1 MRTVRT
7 KVYQF
12 SELSKEA
19 QKKAIDK
26 MYYVNVDFDWWE
38 QMYEDAAEIGL
49 KITGFDI
56 DRGNFC
62 EGEFNLS
69 ANEVAQNILNN
80 HGEMCDTYKTAVKF
94 MEEWQPVFNTYMET
108 EEGEDKLLEIEG
120 DFLNSLCCD
129 YLVML
134 RNEYEYMTSEAAII
148 ETIEAN
154 EYEFT
159 VDGKR
164 F

>member
-12 SELSKEA
+12 SELSDKA
-19 QKKAIDK
+19 KQNAIDK
-26 MYYVNVDFDWWE
+26 LYYINVEDEWWE
-38 QMYEDAAEIGL
+38 SMYEDAAEIGL

-56 DRGNFC
+56 DRGDFC
-62 EGEFNLS
+62 EGDFTLS

-80 HGEMCDTYKTAVKF
+80 HGEQCETYKTAENF
-94 MEEWQPVFNTYMET
+94 MKEWQPVFNTYMET
-108 EEGEDKLLEIEG
+108 ETGDDVLMELEH
-120 DFLNSLCCD
+120 DFLKSLCRN
-129 YLVML
+129 YLAML
-134 RNEYEYMTSEAAII
+134 RNDYEYMTSEAAII